1 MERGVSPQLPV
12 GHPATALFPQSED
25 QEEIQDAVRAC
36 SRLFGA
42 LLERGELFVGQLPP
56 EEMVMAGE
64 RPGRPGPHLW
74 QGWGETLSTWEE
86 TSNIVIG
93 CKLVGRLTRPTW
105 TPVVVL
111 GRGQDGFNE
120 S

>member
-74 QGWGETLSTWEE
+74 QGWGETLST
-86 TSNIVIG
+86 
-93 CKLVGRLTRPTW
+93 
-105 TPVVVL
+105 
-111 GRGQDGFNE
+111 
-120 S
+120 

>member
-1 MERGVSPQLPV
+1 MERGVGPQLPV

-56 EEMVMAGE
+56 EATVMAGE
-64 RPGRPGPHLW
+64 RPGGGAHLW
-74 QGWGETLSTWEE
+74 QGWRETLSTWEE
-86 TSNIVIG
+86 TPTLVTG
-93 CKLVGRLTRPTW
+93 CELVGRLSRPTW
-105 TPVVVL
+105 TPVVAL
-111 GRGQDGFNE
+111 GREQDRFNE